1 MDEFTFNCRNYEI
14 QVYMYIS
21 DENLASEL
29 RCSTNIKYTLNFE
42 DIIKINYLIYNFYID
57 YMLKNSALD
66 IPGHLNKI
74 VKFTHFFL

>member
-42 DIIKINYLIYNFYID
+42 DIIKIN
-57 YMLKNSALD
+57 
-66 IPGHLNKI
+66 
-74 VKFTHFFL
+74 